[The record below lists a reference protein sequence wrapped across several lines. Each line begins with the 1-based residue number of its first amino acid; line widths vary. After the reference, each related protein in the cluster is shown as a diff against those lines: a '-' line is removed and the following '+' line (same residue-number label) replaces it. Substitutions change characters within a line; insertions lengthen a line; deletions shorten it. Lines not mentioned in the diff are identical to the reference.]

1 VWTAAAVSLCAGVIA
16 AQAPPPQQ
24 APPDPQR
31 PTFRTEANFVRVDAY
46 PTSDGKPVLDLTRE
60 DFEVLEDGRQQSID
74 SFEHIRIGAAGPQP
88 RREDPNSLEAM
99 RQAAADPRSRVFVI
113 FLDVNHVTTDG
124 AKNIGGALIKFINRT
139 LGPDDLVGIVT
150 PWMAPSDVVFGRRT
164 EVIERALRE
173 GTWGRRFTTDGDAR
187 EAKYEACYRVLKQ
200 ELEQG
205 KSVSDLARAL
215 IVRRRELTTLEA
227 LRDLVVYLRG
237 VREERKAILTITEGW
252 ALYRPDSRITRLRE
266 ECTCEGGFPR
276 PELAECGSNCKP
288 WPPGGQWKEPVPG
301 REPIGTGPDGRLRI
315 GSVDTLSGNVSMNEC
330 NADRMQLANIDNA
343 RLARDVVNDANRGN
357 STFYTIDPRG
367 LAVFD
372 MPIYRDMDEVGLPVN
387 VVADASSLRA
397 RHAAMADLATGTDG
411 IALMN
416 SNDLD
421 AGLRRITE
429 DLSSYYLIG
438 YYSTNARLDGRFRS
452 ISVRVKRP
460 GVHVRARRGYRAPT
474 EEEVAAARV
483 SAAPPAPE
491 PLSGVAAA
499 LTTLARARSDGRFR
513 IHAIPVR
520 TPSGATVVWV
530 AGELPSA
537 QEWSAGG
544 TTTLELSGPGVSG
557 NATLTLK
564 AGERAFL
571 TSIPVQ
577 GSGATLDVRAR
588 LTNPDPAI
596 TPFRELIRVDLSSG
610 APQALLFRRG
620 PATGNRLQPVAD
632 FQLRRTDRLR
642 VEVPAGRD
650 VKPVSGRLL
659 DRAGK
664 ALEIPVAAGERT
676 DDTTGQRWLTAD
688 VALAALAAGDYV
700 VELTAAAAAS
710 EQRILTPFR
719 VTR

>member
-1 VWTAAAVSLCAGVIA
+1 MWTAAALSLCAGALA

-24 APPDPQR
+24 APADPQR
-31 PTFRTEANFVRVDAY
+31 PTFRTEANFVRVDVY
-46 PTSDGKPVLDLTRE
+46 PTADGKPVLDLTRE
-60 DFEVLEDGRQQSID
+60 DFEVLEDGRRQSID
-74 SFEHIRIGAAGPQP
+74 SFERIRIGAAGPQP
-88 RREDPNSLEAM
+88 RRGDPNSLEAM
-99 RQAAADPRSRVFVI
+99 RQAAADPRSRVFVV
-113 FLDVNHVTTDG
+113 FLDVNHVTRDG
-124 AKNIGGALIKFINRT
+124 AKNIGEALIKFVNRT
-139 LGPDDLVGIVT
+139 LGPDDLVGIIT
-150 PWMAPSDVVFGRRT
+150 PWMAPSDIVFGRRT

-173 GTWGRRFTTDGDAR
+173 GTWGRRFTTDEDAR
-187 EAKYEACYRVLKQ
+187 ETKYQACYRVLKQ
-200 ELEQG
+200 EMEQG
-205 KSVSDLARAL
+205 KTVSDLARAL
-215 IVRRRELTTLEA
+215 TVRRREVTTLEA

-237 VREERKAILTITEGW
+237 VREERKAILAITEGW
-252 ALYRPDSRITRLRE
+252 VLYRPDDRITRLRE
-266 ECTCEGGFPR
+266 ECTCKGGMPR
-276 PELAECGSNCKP
+276 PELAECGSNCTP
-288 WPPGGQWKEPVPG
+288 WPPGGGWKESVPG

-330 NADRMQLANIDNA
+330 NADRMHLANIDNA

-387 VVADASSLRA
+387 VIADANSLRA
-397 RHAAMADLATGTDG
+397 RHAAMMDLATGTDG
-411 IALMN
+411 IALLN

-421 AGLRRITE
+421 ASLRRITE

-460 GVHVRARRGYRAPT
+460 GVQVRARSGYRAPT
-474 EEEVAAARV
+474 EAEVAAARV
-483 SAAPPAPE
+483 AAAPPAPE
-491 PLSGVAAA
+491 PLSAVAAA
-499 LTTLARARSDGRFR
+499 LTTLARVRSDGRFR

-520 TPSGATVVWV
+520 VTNGTAVWV
-530 AGELPSA
+530 AGELPAA

-557 NATLTLK
+557 NATVTLK
-564 AGERAFL
+564 PGERAFL

-577 GSGATLDVRAR
+577 GTGPTLDVRAR
-588 LTNPDPAI
+588 LTNPDPAV
-596 TPFRELIRVDLSSG
+596 TPFSELLRVDLSSG

-620 PATGNRLQPVAD
+620 AATGNRLQPVAD

-642 VEVPAGRD
+642 VEIPAGRD
-650 VKPVSGRLL
+650 VKAVAGRLL
-659 DRAGK
+659 DRTGK
-664 ALEIPVAAGERT
+664 ALEIPVTAGERS
-676 DDTTGQRWLTAD
+676 DETTGQHWLTAD
-688 VALAALAAGDYV
+688 VTLAALAAGDYV
-700 VELTAAAAAS
+700 VELTATAAGA